1 MAITTLEN
9 AKLILQITTTT
20 KNDLISA
27 LIPLVEDAYENIRN
41 KPFDTSVKIA
51 ITSTAATAD
60 GYVYVAF
67 DGSAESVEVLNGDTA
82 AVVAMKIKQGLYAP
96 YYNKSVDGASVYLV
110 NKYGSYEK
118 ITFDGN
124 GSGVTATVTEN
135 ERIYPSGAELTAI
148 KMIGFSLR
156 KGTEGKTSE
165 SLGDY
170 SVAFDVSPGLYPKS
184 ITGDIKRYG
193 TFV

>member
-1 MAITTLEN
+1 MAITTLEQ
-9 AKLILQITTTT
+9 AKLILQISTTT

-27 LIPLVEDAYENIRN
+27 LIPLVEDAYEEIRN
-41 KPFDTSVKIA
+41 KPFDTAVKIA
-51 ITSTAATAD
+51 VTSSASAD
-60 GYVYVAF
+60 GYVYVSF

-82 AVVAMKIKQGLYAP
+82 AIVAMKIKQELYAP
-96 YYNKSVDGASVYLV
+96 YYNKSVVGASVFLV
-110 NKYGSYEK
+110 HKYGSYQK

-148 KMIGFSLR
+148 KMIGYSLQ
-156 KGTEGKTSE
+156 KNKEGKTSE

-170 SVAFDVSPGLYPKS
+170 SVAFDVSAGLYPKS
-184 ITGDIKRYG
+184 ITGSIKRFG
-193 TFV
+193 VFV